1 MNELMKM
8 GADPVMSSVE
18 IAELTGKRHDHV
30 LVDIRK
36 MLVEIQSPEK
46 AGDYKDRM
54 GRIQPC
60 LRLDKEETLCLV
72 AGYNTDLRM
81 RIIRRWQQ
89 LEQRSPKVP
98 QTMPEALRLAA
109 ELAEQ
114 NIALEQKVAEDA
126 PKVMFA
132 DLVAGEDKGI
142 LLGTFAKTVGIGPN
156 RIFALLREMGIL
168 MTGKIQKNLPYQE
181 YQDRGYFT
189 VVQSTVLV
197 KGKTWL
203 RFTPR
208 LTGKGQQWLI
218 KKLLD
223 SGHLK
228 AVAV

>member
-60 LRLDKEETLCLV
+60 LMLDKEETLCLV

-126 PKVMFA
+126 PKVVFA